1 MFRVLKDVYSDFR
14 RIVDTYTLLDIK
26 GLVNLLNLEIEY
38 QEKQDELEEL

>member
-1 MFRVLKDVYSDFR
+1 MLKDVYLDFR
-14 RIVDTYTLLDIK
+14 RIVDTYALLDIK

>member
-1 MFRVLKDVYSDFR
+1 MLKDVYSDFR

-38 QEKQDELEEL
+38 QEKQDELKEL

>member
-1 MFRVLKDVYSDFR
+1 MLRDVYPDFR

-38 QEKQDELEEL
+38 QEKQNKLEEL